1 MQRIIKENMVHC
13 RLQAK
18 ISTLEAS
25 EFSLYISNIE
35 VDEVH
40 MSIKDVCAAINK
52 LLERLVFALSFIC
65 ENECTEFLLFVRM

>member
-1 MQRIIKENMVHC
+1 MVHC

-18 ISTLEAS
+18 ISTLKAS

-52 LLERLVFALSFIC
+52 LLE
-65 ENECTEFLLFVRM
+65 